1 MSRFVR
7 TLNRV
12 VSIGTIVKILDNIV
26 EIVAVLRFGGEE
38 GRVVVVDGLDVG
50 ITFGV
55 VQGVA
60 FLLRDETTEII
71 LSAGAFGACRLAS
84 VAPGHVGISGSRQYW
99 RSG

>member
-55 VQGVA
+55 VRGVA

-71 LSAGAFGACRLAS
+71 LSVGAFGACRLVS
-84 VAPGHVGISGSRQYW
+84 ITLGHVGMSGSRQYW